1 MTYTTFDAFYV
12 LQRFLPWKHMRYPDN
27 EKRNMHGSCCCP
39 LSVPNIVGETHRG
52 GHRRLDFYI
61 IYCRSFSSIFLIV
74 RIQPRTS
81 FFFFC
86 GYQLLSSQR
95 YTILGEIKLE
105 LIMKFVEFPPPRSP
119 GFLDRIAGLSSKPVI
134 STKFSPLMENN
145 DHLNC
150 EYIQCPF
157 RHQ

>member
-1 MTYTTFDAFYV
+1 
-12 LQRFLPWKHMRYPDN
+12 MRYPDN

-81 FFFFC
+81 FFFF
-86 GYQLLSSQR
+86 LR
-95 YTILGEIKLE
+95 IPIAE
-105 LIMKFVEFPPPRSP
+105 LAAIYDFW
-119 GFLDRIAGLSSKPVI
+119 GNQA
-134 STKFSPLMENN
+134 
-145 DHLNC
+145 
-150 EYIQCPF
+150 
-157 RHQ
+157 

>member
-1 MTYTTFDAFYV
+1 
-12 LQRFLPWKHMRYPDN
+12 MRYPDN

-81 FFFFC
+81 FFFFKDNKC
-86 GYQLLSSQR
+86 RQNKEK
-95 YTILGEIKLE
+95 TILGKSRFIL
-105 LIMKFVEFPPPRSP
+105 L
-119 GFLDRIAGLSSKPVI
+119 
-134 STKFSPLMENN
+134 
-145 DHLNC
+145 
-150 EYIQCPF
+150 
-157 RHQ
+157 